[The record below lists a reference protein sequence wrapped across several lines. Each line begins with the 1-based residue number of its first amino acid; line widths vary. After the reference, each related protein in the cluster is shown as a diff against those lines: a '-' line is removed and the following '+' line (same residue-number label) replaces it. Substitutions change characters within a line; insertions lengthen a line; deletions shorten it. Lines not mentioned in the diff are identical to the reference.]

1 MATVIGAVGRVPLD
15 ILVEGVVRQTG
26 KFYPSSLDFRPEVL
40 KVKWLDAIATVRTI
54 FRIDEPPAKL
64 PTPDGSSMS
73 QGTKWL
79 AIGGV
84 WSSLAAFVSVLTYGG
99 LDPTS
104 TADLV
109 ILGLLALVGAWASNH
124 HVWDI
129 DEMRKRGITHAGW
142 SSEGKFGVVDAVKDT
157 ALGDRALRHERV
169 IVMPPRA
176 KAYGGFLN
184 HYLAGLQLKHP
195 EQTDLFTKLRKFN
208 NRLERS
214 IGFFEDLLLAALG
227 GIR

>member
-1 MATVIGAVGRVPLD
+1 MA
-15 ILVEGVVRQTG
+15 
-26 KFYPSSLDFRPEVL
+26 
-40 KVKWLDAIATVRTI
+40 
-54 FRIDEPPAKL
+54 PAC
-64 PTPDGSSMS
+64 P

-109 ILGLLALVGAWASNH
+109 ILGLLALVGRGASSH

-169 IVMPPRA
+169 IHAVSR
-176 KAYGGFLN
+176 GVWRFLN
-184 HYLAGLQLKHP
+184 HYLAG
-195 EQTDLFTKLRKFN
+195 FT
-208 NRLERS
+208 
-214 IGFFEDLLLAALG
+214 A
-227 GIR
+227 